1 LFNPE
6 RWLADAASNPNSPY
20 HHDQQQAIEPFSTG
34 PRNCMGQH
42 LAWAKMRLILS
53 KLLHT
58 FDVEAVEGKQF
69 RWEDLMTFLLVK
81 KRPMYVRL
89 TPRSG

>member
-1 LFNPE
+1 
-6 RWLADAASNPNSPY
+6 
-20 HHDQQQAIEPFSTG
+20 
-34 PRNCMGQH
+34 MGQH

-53 KLLHT
+53 KLLDT